1 MSHTKNLVEEAFG
14 KVHNYLESEYKKELD
29 EMSGK
34 DPLSNPRRTGI
45 NKLANKFGIHVMKPS
60 QFHKMSQKMSQLAEG
75 LLGMGKL
82 SCTETMYEA
91 IQNPDKFDKIY
102 ELLSDEES
110 KKTFDWFI
118 KYRIAFVIIGGQAY
132 DIFTPRIT
140 KQDWE
145 TAQKKLQKVS
155 DNKYKIDNFIYN
167 GNYGEV
173 VEAFYFEQYAYKN
186 VKPSSGDVIIDA
198 GACFGDTA
206 LWFSKYIGNGRVY
219 AFEPMEENFK
229 ILKENI
235 KVNSLEKIVIPV
247 QKGVGE
253 TESKLKIS
261 GYGVASSVEFG
272 GSNVKTIDITSI
284 DKFVSDNK
292 IDHVD
297 FIKMDIEGAELS
309 ALKGSEEMIKKFK
322 PKLAICVYHK
332 GKDIFEIPEYLIS
345 IFPEYNFYLK
355 HNTDGF
361 ADTVLYCEDKS
372 QL

>member
-1 MSHTKNLVEEAFG
+1 MRLQ
-14 KVHNYLESEYKKELD
+14 D
-29 EMSGK
+29 
-34 DPLSNPRRTGI
+34 
-45 NKLANKFGIHVMKPS
+45 
-60 QFHKMSQKMSQLAEG
+60 FHKISQLAEG

-82 SCTETMYEA
+82 TCAETMYEA
-91 IQNPDKFDKIY
+91 IQNPDRFDRIY
-102 ELLSDEES
+102 ELIADEES

-118 KYRIAFVIIGGQAY
+118 KYRIAFAIIGEIAY

-140 KQDWE
+140 KQDLE
-145 TAQKKLQKVS
+145 SSQKKLQKVS
-155 DNKYKIDNFIYN
+155 DNKYKIDNFIFK

-235 KVNSLEKIVIPV
+235 KVNSLEKVIIPV

-261 GYGVASSVEFG
+261 GYAGGASVAFG
-272 GSNVKTIDITSI
+272 GTNGKTIDITSI

-292 IDHVD
+292 IEHVD

-309 ALKGSEEMIKKFK
+309 ALKGAVETIKEFK
-322 PKLAICVYHK
+322 PNLAICVYHK
-332 GKDIFEIPEYLIS
+332 GKDILEIPEYLIS
-345 IFPEYNFYLK
+345 IVPEYNFYLK

-361 ADTVLYCEDKS
+361 ADTVLYCENKS

>member
-1 MSHTKNLVEEAFG
+1 
-14 KVHNYLESEYKKELD
+14 
-29 EMSGK
+29 
-34 DPLSNPRRTGI
+34 
-45 NKLANKFGIHVMKPS
+45 
-60 QFHKMSQKMSQLAEG
+60 
-75 LLGMGKL
+75 MGKL

-91 IQNPDKFDKIY
+91 IQNPDRFDRIY
-102 ELLSDEES
+102 ELLADEES

-118 KYRIAFVIIGGQAY
+118 KYRITFAIIGEIAY

-140 KQDWE
+140 KQDLE
-145 TAQKKLQKVS
+145 NSRKKLQKIS

-167 GNYGEV
+167 GNCGEV

-198 GACFGDTA
+198 GAYFGDTA

-219 AFEPMEENFK
+219 AFEPMEDNFK

-235 KVNSLEKIVIPV
+235 KANSLEKIVIPV
-247 QKGVGE
+247 KKGVGE

-261 GYGVASSVEFG
+261 GYAGGASVEFG
-272 GSNVKTIDITSI
+272 GSNGKTIDIISI

-292 IDHVD
+292 IEHVD

-309 ALKGSEEMIKKFK
+309 ALKGAAETIKKFK

-332 GKDIFEIPEYLIS
+332 GKDILEIPEYLIS
-345 IFPEYNFYLK
+345 IVPEYNFYLK
-355 HNTDGF
+355 HNSHTFGE
-361 ADTVLYCEDKS
+361 TVLYCYDKS
-372 QL
+372 

>member
-1 MSHTKNLVEEAFG
+1 LSILEEAFI

-34 DPLSNPRRTGI
+34 DPLSIPRRTGI

-60 QFHKMSQKMSQLAEG
+60 QFHKMSQLAEHG
-75 LLGMGKL
+75 VLGMGRL

-91 IQNPDKFDKIY
+91 IQNPDRFDRIY
-102 ELLSDEES
+102 ELLADEES

-118 KYRIAFVIIGGQAY
+118 KYRIAFAIIGEIAY

-140 KQDWE
+140 KQDLE
-145 TAQKKLQKVS
+145 AAQKKLQKVS
-155 DNKYKIDNFIYN
+155 DNKYKIDNFIFK
-167 GNYGEV
+167 GTYGEIV
-173 VEAFYFEQYAYKN
+173 ATFYFEQYAYKN

-219 AFEPMEENFK
+219 AFEPMEDNFK

-235 KVNSLEKIVIPV
+235 KVNSLEKVIIPV

-261 GYGVASSVEFG
+261 GYAGSASVAFG
-272 GSNVKTIDITSI
+272 GTNGKTIDITSI

-292 IDHVD
+292 IEHVD

-309 ALKGSEEMIKKFK
+309 ALKGAAETIKKFK

-332 GKDIFEIPEYLIS
+332 GKDILEIPEYLIS
-345 IFPEYNFYLK
+345 IVPEYNFYLK
-355 HNTDGF
+355 HNTDGL
-361 ADTVLYCEDKS
+361 ADTVLYCNDKS